1 MSKKQKQHQSIIP
14 GHSIGAKVINKDI
27 NFALR
32 TWKKK
37 LKSSNVLNLL
47 KDNKEY
53 IKPSFLHRQ
62 KMISATYKQKLR
74 SLDEKY

>member
-14 GHSIGAKVINKDI
+14 GHATGAKVVNKDI

-32 TWKKK
+32 TWKRKV
-37 LKSSNVLNLL
+37 KSSNNLNIL
-47 KDNKEY
+47 KEKQEY